1 LKEGTLSTDSV
12 VLDAELLA
20 TSLPG
25 LEQICAE
32 ILQEEGIKGITLGR
46 QKLEQRVVSQ
56 DLELWLSNEPVEDGK
71 FSLLARAGRQVQEVQ
86 LNTEL
91 DREGIKA
98 AVQRVTGRVP

>member
-1 LKEGTLSTDSV
+1 
-12 VLDAELLA
+12 
-20 TSLPG
+20 
-25 LEQICAE
+25 
-32 ILQEEGIKGITLGR
+32 
-46 QKLEQRVVSQ
+46 VSQ